1 MQLAKHTPSEVIEL
15 AYLGA
20 MLECHSQHKG
30 QFATSKRYRQVA
42 QFLEE
47 AVKVVPLESIFF
59 AIAYS
64 DTNTNIALECS
75 KALQKC
81 QIKIPPSEMM
91 VVGSKRA
98 AFRMRT
104 GLRADVFDQCVALSA
119 RVQSFYPVPLK
130 PHRSHPSMKPT
141 YSDIVRHRATTQAI
155 PAATSQ
161 VLLPPETFIVPVH
174 VSIQVEN
181 LPPELRSLPLP
192 EIGDYLE
199 HLSQKILA
207 QAIEKG
213 NSLDVVCRSNIERI
227 YPIDTYRR
235 HTMHGTLQSPLEV
248 LKDAREQLASFVDEL
263 QQNSDTEATEDTQ
276 TANEEMLDL
285 VRNIRENNLKICAA
299 LLGSFMEQQIC
310 IPLLK
315 SPMDTAKVLSSRS
328 APVAV
333 GVWALFSMGH
343 LDLQRMLSS
352 TSGNSLKVEIT
363 DYIAGILDPNLNQPE
378 SKQTKKQ
385 SDSKYAGKLQFMLQ
399 GIKKTVSCST
409 QYISYSLERQLCSNL
424 KFDKS
429 IRVRELI
436 ENWDEIFKGD
446 ALSLVAKPHRTL
458 IAHWMKWAILVH
470 DLREA
475 LASYTC
481 VGVIGLI
488 NSGKSKLVNTL
499 FKVQVLHNTRF
510 HISLSYGIFPIK
522 TD

>member
-1 MQLAKHTPSEVIEL
+1 MQLAKYTPSEVIEL

-30 QFATSKRYRQVA
+30 RLTTSKRYTQVA
-42 QFLEE
+42 EFLEE

-64 DTNTNIALECS
+64 DTNSNIALECS

-91 VVGSKRA
+91 VAGSKRA

-104 GLRADVFDQCVALSA
+104 GLRADVFDRCVALSA
-119 RVQSFYPVPLK
+119 RVQSFYPLSPLK
-130 PHRSHPSMKPT
+130 PHRSHPSPKPT
-141 YSDIVRHRATTQAI
+141 YSDITRHRATTQAI
-155 PAATSQ
+155 PVATSQ
-161 VLLPPETFIVPVH
+161 VLLPPEPFLVPVPVR
-174 VSIQVEN
+174 VSIQVEK
-181 LPPELRSLPLP
+181 LPPELRSHAHPG
-192 EIGDYLE
+192 IAAYLE
-199 HLSQKILA
+199 HLSQKILD

-213 NSLDVVCRSNIERI
+213 NYLDVVCRSGIERI
-227 YPIDTYRR
+227 YPVDTYRR

-263 QQNSDTEATEDTQ
+263 QQNSDTEASEDTQ
-276 TANEEMLDL
+276 TTNEEMLDL
-285 VRNIRENNLKICAA
+285 VRNIREDKLKICAA

-352 TSGNSLKVEIT
+352 TRGNSLKVEIT
-363 DYIAGILDPNLNQPE
+363 DYIAGILDPNLKQSE
-378 SKQTKKQ
+378 SKRTKQ

-429 IRVRELI
+429 IQVRELI
-436 ENWDEIFKGD
+436 EKWDEIFKGD
-446 ALSLVAKPHRTL
+446 ALSLVAKPHRAL

-499 FKVQVLHNTRF
+499 FKVQVCYFAL
-510 HISLSYGIFPIK
+510 
-522 TD
+522 